1 MKWKQLLIPSVTYL
15 LQNDHGSASGRY
27 QDISSHHVW
36 PLQRR
41 KVKDIQL
48 KDQNLLQN
56 KLHINVYT
64 NFIQQQSEI
73 YLLLGINSV

>member
-48 KDQNLLQN
+48 KDQ
-56 KLHINVYT
+56 KAFT
-64 NFIQQQSEI
+64 K
-73 YLLLGINSV
+73 